1 MRYWLLFPV
10 LSLLPVFALAQESG
24 EAAPAAAQAGAET
37 PAPAPEATP
46 AATPPAPP
54 TPAAN
59 WRDTTGYLYPAIA
72 TTVAAAQNMAYAMQL
87 RDYCANPKVPDD
99 FVRARLD
106 RFARI
111 TGREETCQSLLDY

>member
-1 MRYWLLFPV
+1 MRYSLLFPV
-10 LSLLPVFALAQESG
+10 LCLLPVCALAQEG
-24 EAAPAAAQAGAET
+24 AAAAPAGTQAGEAT
-37 PAPAPEATP
+37 PAPAANP

-54 TPAAN
+54 PPAAN
-59 WRDTTGYLYPAIA
+59 WRDTKGYLYPAIA